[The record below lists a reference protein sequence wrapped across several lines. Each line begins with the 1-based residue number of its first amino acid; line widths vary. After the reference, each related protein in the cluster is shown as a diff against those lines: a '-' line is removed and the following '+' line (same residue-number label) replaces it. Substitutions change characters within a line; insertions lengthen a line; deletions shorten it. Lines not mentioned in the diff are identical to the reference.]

1 MHEEED
7 GVQGDLC
14 PPRHSASDARGSH
27 GQSLSP
33 GEDKKIIF
41 PSQEPE
47 PEVKIKSE
55 PVVRPDVED
64 PDDPYEEKEGT
75 PMSLPPL
82 STVQDKKARAKS
94 SSGHGYIFFQMRRGG
109 AAF

>member
-27 GQSLSP
+27 VQSLSP

-64 PDDPYEEKEGT
+64 PVDPHEEKEGT

-94 SSGHGYIFFQMRRGG
+94 SSGHRYIFFQMRRGG